1 MVRKGRYECRI
12 ALKRAKAGSHR
23 RLMRERPAL
32 RARVPTEN
40 IRAVVAWAAA
50 GTEAEI
56 PENDPISDY
65 LLIQN
70 DESAFVV
77 AGGGQKVALNET

>member
-1 MVRKGRYECRI
+1 M
-12 ALKRAKAGSHR
+12 
-23 RLMRERPAL
+23 
-32 RARVPTEN
+32 
-40 IRAVVAWAAA
+40 AWAAA

-77 AGGGQKVALNET
+77 AGGVEKVALNETYQYSSA